1 MSLRLPACVIAALA
15 VLAAPA
21 VGLAQ
26 GSPPAPSPHG
36 SGPHGSNPHGPNL
49 RGDTPPANPHTNP
62 HWVEPSAELRR
73 GFRAGPTRSLDFL
86 FGALKVAPDDDSA
99 KTIEDRIWAQWL
111 ASGSDTANLLMMR
124 AKAAVES
131 KDLDLAIRL
140 LDAVIELRP
149 KYVEARNRRATVFF
163 LKKDYGSALVD
174 LRKVLS
180 LEPRHFGAL
189 AGLGMILQDIG
200 DEKHALEA
208 YRRAV
213 EVYPRLKGMDERIK
227 SLTEKVDGRDI

>member
-1 MSLRLPACVIAALA
+1 MSSRLPACVIAAFAL
-15 VLAAPA
+15 LAAPA
-21 VGLAQ
+21 NGLAQ
-26 GSPPAPSPHG
+26 E
-36 SGPHGSNPHGPNL
+36 NPHGAIP
-49 RGDTPPANPHTNP
+49 RGANPHATPHANP
-62 HWVEPSAELRR
+62 HWLEPSADLPR
-73 GFRAGPTRSLDFL
+73 GRLAGPTRGLDFL
-86 FGALKVAPDDDSA
+86 FGALKAAPDDDSA
-99 KTIEDRIWAQWL
+99 KAIEDRIWAQWL

-124 AKAAVES
+124 AKTAVES
-131 KDLDLAIRL
+131 NDLDLAIRL

-163 LKKDYGSALVD
+163 LKKDYGSALID

-227 SLTEKVDGRDI
+227 SLSEKVDGRDI

>member
-1 MSLRLPACVIAALA
+1 MSSRTSAFLVAALA
-15 VLAAPA
+15 FVATPA
-21 VGLAQ
+21 VGFAQ
-26 GSPPAPSPHG
+26 GNPHGPNPHG
-36 SGPHGSNPHGPNL
+36 SGPQINPH
-49 RGDTPPANPHTNP
+49 ANPH
-62 HWVEPSAELRR
+62 WIEPPPDLLRGR
-73 GFRAGPTRSLDFL
+73 RAGPTRSLDFL

-111 ASGSDTANLLMMR
+111 ASGSDTANLLMTR
-124 AKAAVES
+124 AKVAVEAS
-131 KDLDLAIRL
+131 ELDLAVRL

-149 KYVEARNRRATVFF
+149 KYVEAWNRRATVFF

-200 DEKHALEA
+200 NDKDALEA

-213 EVYPRLKGMDERIK
+213 AVYPRLKGMDERIK
-227 SLTEKVDGRDI
+227 SLAEKVEGRDI